1 MNDSSHNEGQSISP
15 INQECLISIVEI
27 GFACSVEFPRERMNR
42 STVITYN

>member
-27 GFACSVEFPRERMNR
+27 GFACSVEFPRQRMNGI
-42 STVITYN
+42 TVITYN